1 MSRRDWRRAALLLVS
16 LAVLTPVAFYSKRGY
31 HGPAAAWVHDS
42 LGGLFYEI
50 FWCLVIALVRPRWS
64 PARVALTVLSATCAL
79 EFLQLWHPAPLE
91 WLRSFFI
98 GRTILGSYFDWS
110 DFPYYFAGSAL
121 GWLWLRVIPPSRSS
135 PENTPRSAASRL
147 RA

>member
-79 EFLQLWHPAPLE
+79 EFLQLWHPAPLACPRR
-91 WLRSFFI
+91 WNGCVVLSAAARSSAAISI
-98 GRTILGSYFDWS
+98 GRTSRTTSPVARS
-110 DFPYYFAGSAL
+110 DGCGCAL
-121 GWLWLRVIPPSRSS
+121 YHR
-135 PENTPRSAASRL
+135 
-147 RA
+147 RAQAL